1 MPFWR
6 FKRDKEPADVELV
19 GRVVTTTARDGARLR
34 AKLTVTFEEPQTQQV
49 SEEAGDRCQS
59 VAVQVLAKVQKHENL
74 MADASDMQSHVDELV
89 AELRRR
95 LPDGLPHV
103 RSLELAAIH
112 VVGDM
117 STSQARTPTW
127 RKLEAVAPA
136 SKVPAKGQPPS
147 APPPR
152 RQSSS
157 QMFAVT
163 AERLVPPGASHD
175 IAGKAIAPLVRD
187 AAGRL
192 LVCIL
197 RCYDLIFVREL
208 ELDES
213 SGLLAALVPT
223 SDVGP
228 GKYEESRR
236 TEIERWE
243 GTVGE
248 DAVEKLRRESAIVAA
263 FLMYQNLLHS
273 DVPVSATVEIMEAVN
288 ERAFPEEAGILVE
301 MARYLQTAEST
312 GPELSTRVLSALEQE
327 TETDQLESALAPLLS
342 ALTDDLGLAANH
354 VKRSA
359 RIISRTIPPAS
370 EPPPPAPDK
379 S

>member
-19 GRVVTTTARDGARLR
+19 SRVITATSRDGARLR
-34 AKLTVTFEEPQTQQV
+34 AKLTVTFDEPQTQRV
-49 SEEAGDRCQS
+49 SEEAGDRCMS
-59 VAVQVLAKVQKHENL
+59 TAVQVLSKVQKHATI
-74 MADASDMQSHVDELV
+74 MADAPDMHTHVEELV

-127 RKLEAVAPA
+127 RKLEAV
-136 SKVPAKGQPPS
+136 VPAAKGAPPS

-163 AERLVPPGASHD
+163 ADRLVPPGASHEM
-175 IAGKAIAPLVRD
+175 AGKAISPLVRD

-197 RCYDLIFVREL
+197 RCYDLVFVREL

-213 SGLLAALVPT
+213 SELLSALAPT

-228 GKYEESRR
+228 GSYEESRR

-243 GTVGE
+243 GTLGE
-248 DAVEKLRRESAIVAA
+248 ETVASLRRESTIVAT

-273 DVPVSATVEIMEAVN
+273 EVPVSATVEIMEAVN
-288 ERAFPEEAGILVE
+288 EHAFPDETGILVD

-312 GPELSTRVLSALEQE
+312 GLELSTRILAALEQDA
-327 TETDQLESALAPLLS
+327 ETDLLETALAPLLRS
-342 ALTDDLGLAANH
+342 LTDDLGLAANH

-359 RIISRTIPPAS
+359 RIISRTV
-370 EPPPPAPDK
+370 PPPPSEK
-379 S
+379 SKA